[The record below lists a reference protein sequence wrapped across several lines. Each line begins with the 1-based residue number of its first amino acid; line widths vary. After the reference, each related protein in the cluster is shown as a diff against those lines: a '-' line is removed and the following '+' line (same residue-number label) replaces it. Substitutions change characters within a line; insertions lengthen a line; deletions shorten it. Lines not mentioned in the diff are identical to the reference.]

1 MNSYPVVEMF
11 HSVQGEGFWTGSNAY
26 FVRLAGCDVGCEWC
40 DTKQSWD
47 ATKHKM
53 LTINEIVLCVP
64 DSVSFVVVTGGEP
77 LLHNLK
83 PLTDAL
89 KPKRL
94 HLETSGTQT
103 LTGDFD
109 WITLSPKPH
118 KLPVLKHCDE
128 LKIVIQ
134 SGKDLFFAEQMRDY
148 VVSNHLFLQPEAGT
162 KWSRQLILN
171 YISLNPQWRLSLQ
184 THKLL
189 GVR

>member
-1 MNSYPVVEMF
+1 MNSYPIVEMF
-11 HSVQGEGFWTGSNAY
+11 HSVQGEGLWTGSNAY

-47 ATKHKM
+47 AEKHRL
-53 LTINEIVLCVP
+53 LTVDEIVSSVP
-64 DSVSFVVVTGGEP
+64 DSVAFVVITGGEP
-77 LLHNLK
+77 LLHDLK

-89 KPKRL
+89 EDFRT
-94 HLETSGTQT
+94 HLETSGTQP
-103 LTGDFD
+103 LTGYFD

-128 LKIVIQ
+128 LKIVVQ
-134 SGKDLFFAEQMRDY
+134 SSEDLIFAELMRDRIA
-148 VVSNHLFLQPEAGT
+148 SNYLFLQPEAGT
-162 KWSRQLILN
+162 KKSRQLILD

-189 GVR
+189 GIR